1 MAKKENKPKRMLA
14 PIITMVILIF
24 IIMIGSFLLSILH
37 IDSNKI
43 AIAGGTLETSLVVV
57 RNIFSKEGLAYF
69 FSNVVTNFA
78 LLQPL
83 ILLLL
88 SFMAISIGKTSGLFK
103 HIFSPLKRIN
113 PKFITFFVI
122 FISVISTIIG
132 DYSYIILFP
141 LIAVMYQYL
150 GKSPVLGI
158 LTVFLGVTLGYGTG
172 IFYNFNDYSLGVLTQ
187 NAAIIDVDASY
198 RYSLYGDLYIMLIST
213 AVISFL
219 LTLLIEKYLSKK
231 VVNSEPYTDELVT
244 NRKAL
249 IVSIITFIV
258 LILGVT
264 AMVLPSFGGI
274 LLDNTQSV
282 YVAKLLGD
290 SAPFSLSFMFIF
302 LIIMATLGF
311 VYGFISKNFKN
322 NLEYG
327 WGFTK
332 QFDNL
337 GYLFILMFL
346 SSILIGIIDW
356 TNLGVVITN
365 KLVELLSLLNLA
377 GIPLIIVSFILII
390 MMSIFMPNSLEKWI
404 LISPI
409 LIPLF
414 MRGNMTPDFA
424 QFVFK
429 AADSVGKIVT
439 PVFLFFPIMVGF
451 IQKYNEKE
459 NKITLFG
466 TFKLIWPII
475 LTMIIFWLL
484 LLILWY
490 IAGLPLGIGT
500 LATM

>member
-1 MAKKENKPKRMLA
+1 MAKKENKQKRMLA
-14 PIITMVILIF
+14 PIITMIILIF
-24 IIMIGSFLLSILH
+24 IVMIGSFILSLLNVDSSKTSIV
-37 IDSNKI
+37 
-43 AIAGGTLETSLVVV
+43 GGTLETSLVVV
-57 RNIFSKEGLAYF
+57 RNIFSKEGVAYF
-69 FSNVVTNFA
+69 FGNVITNFT

-83 ILLLL
+83 VLLLL
-88 SFMAISIGKTSGLFK
+88 SFMAISIGKTSGLLK
-103 HIFSPLKRIN
+103 HLFTPLKRIN
-113 PKFITFFVI
+113 PKIVTFLVI
-122 FISVISTIIG
+122 LISVISTIVG
-132 DYSYIILFP
+132 DYSYIILLP
-141 LIAVMYQYL
+141 LVAVMYQYL

-158 LTVFLGVTLGYGTG
+158 LTVFLGITLGYGTG
-172 IFYNFNDYSLGVLTQ
+172 VFYNYSDYALGMLTQ

-198 RYSLYGDLYIMLIST
+198 RYTLYGNLYIMLIST
-213 AVISFL
+213 IVISFI
-219 LTLLIEKYLSKK
+219 LTLLVEKYLSKK
-231 VVNSEPYTDELVT
+231 VVNSEPYTDEIVT
-244 NRKAL
+244 SRKAI
-249 IVSIITFIV
+249 IVSIIIFAAMITGVIMM
-258 LILGVT
+258 IL
-264 AMVLPSFGGI
+264 PPFGGI
-274 LLDNTQSV
+274 LLDSTQPV

-290 SAPFSLSFMFIF
+290 TAPFNQSFMFIF
-302 LIIMATLGF
+302 LIIMAILGLA
-311 VYGFISKNFKN
+311 YGFISKNFKN

-365 KLVELLSLLNLA
+365 KLVELLSLLSLG

-390 MMSIFMPNSLEKWI
+390 LMSIFMPNSVEKWI

-429 AADSVGKIVT
+429 AADSVGKIIT

-466 TFKLIWPII
+466 TFKLIWPIV

-490 IAGLPLGIGT
+490 IAGLPVGINT

>member
-1 MAKKENKPKRMLA
+1 MAKREKKQRKMLA
-14 PIITMVILIF
+14 PIITMAILIF
-24 IIMIGSFLLSILH
+24 IVMIGSFLLSILH
-37 IDSNKI
+37 VDSNTT
-43 AIAGGTLETSLVVV
+43 AIVGGKLATSLVVV
-57 RNIFSKEGLAYF
+57 RNIFSKEGIAYF

-103 HIFSPLKRIN
+103 HLFTPLKRVN
-113 PKFITFFVI
+113 PKIITFFVV
-122 FISVISTIIG
+122 FVSVISTIIG

-141 LIAVMYQYL
+141 LVAIMYQYL

-158 LTVFLGVTLGYGTG
+158 LTVFLGITLGYGTG
-172 IFYNFNDYSLGVLTQ
+172 VFYNYNDYTLGMLTQ

-198 RYSLYGDLYIMLIST
+198 QYSLYSNLYIMWIST
-213 AVISFL
+213 VIVSFL

-231 VVNSEPYTDELVT
+231 VVNSESYTDEIVT

-249 IVSIITFIV
+249 LASFIAFVLLVIGVS
-258 LILGVT
+258 LLS
-264 AMVLPSFGGI
+264 LPSLGGT
-274 LLDNTQSV
+274 LLDSKQPV
-282 YVAKLLGD
+282 YIAQLLGD
-290 SAPFSLSFMFIF
+290 TAPFHLSFMFIF
-302 LIIMATLGF
+302 LIIMAIVGF
-311 VYGFISKNFKN
+311 IYGFISKNFKN

-365 KLVELLSLLNLA
+365 RLVELLSLLNLA
-377 GIPLIIVSFILII
+377 GIPLIVVAFILII
-390 MMSIFMPNSLEKWI
+390 MMSIFMPNSLEKWV

-409 LIPLF
+409 VIPLF

-429 AADSVGKIVT
+429 AADSVGKVLT

-466 TFKLIWPII
+466 TFKLIWPTI